1 MKIQKTAMKIEVYGL
16 KILKPYT
23 LDNKLKTEK
32 PKLILIK
39 PSKPSKPSKRSN
51 RHLALSLRNSKN
63 IQEAQASFRQYKEIP
78 FKLYKKKIIP
88 KIKETANKAL
98 DKIQESESKAF
109 NKIKTESKFINK
121 EIIQAEVRSKKEI
134 LNTALALGNKI
145 QESESKAFNKIK
157 TESKFI
163 NKEIIQAEV
172 RSKKEILNTALAL
185 GNKIIKSES
194 KTFNK
199 IQESESKT
207 LDKLKKQKTFLQ
219 KTQTNFV
226 NKFLENIEKYIYK
239 IVKDILS
246 KISIDGGG
254 GGSLISNPS
263 DTDGLPEGGAVGQIL
278 TIISLEPRVLAW
290 SDAPALMQTPNWW
303 SLFTQSKIS
312 FTIL

>member
-98 DKIQESESKAF
+98 GNKIQESESKAF

-185 GNKIIKSES
+185 GNKIKKAKAKLLIK
-194 KTFNK
+194 
-199 IQESESKT
+199 
-207 LDKLKKQKTFLQ
+207 
-219 KTQTNFV
+219 
-226 NKFLENIEKYIYK
+226 
-239 IVKDILS
+239 
-246 KISIDGGG
+246 
-254 GGSLISNPS
+254 
-263 DTDGLPEGGAVGQIL
+263 
-278 TIISLEPRVLAW
+278 
-290 SDAPALMQTPNWW
+290 
-303 SLFTQSKIS
+303 
-312 FTIL
+312 